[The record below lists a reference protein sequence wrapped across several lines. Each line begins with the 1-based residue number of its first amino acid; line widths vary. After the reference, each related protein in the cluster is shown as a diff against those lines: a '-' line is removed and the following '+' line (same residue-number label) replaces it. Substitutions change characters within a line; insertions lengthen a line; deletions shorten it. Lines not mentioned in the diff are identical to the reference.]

1 MNVLLYTMKLKIV
14 LRFKPYR
21 SAHVQALTPEIRE
34 RRESACIRFL
44 EQGENWQRR
53 VIWSDEKWFC
63 LIPHPNRKNEVFWS
77 VENPHNLEEVR
88 VQGASKVMAWAG
100 FVDGRFLPIHWF
112 EGSVNGE
119 SYNKLLKEK
128 VWPSVRSKA
137 SRKGYWFMQ
146 DGATPHTTANSLFYL
161 KDKFSARVV
170 SNKTDFPWPPKSPDL
185 NPLDFYFWGVAEKE
199 VFDKK
204 PKSLEELKLIVEN
217 FAKGISQDTLLRVAD
232 NFCTRAKLCI
242 QEEGGHFEYL
252 LKKKK

>member
-1 MNVLLYTMKLKIV
+1 MLK
-14 LRFKPYR
+14 FKPYR

-128 VWPSVRSKA
+128 VWPSVHS
-137 SRKGYWFMQ
+137 
-146 DGATPHTTANSLFYL
+146 
-161 KDKFSARVV
+161 
-170 SNKTDFPWPPKSPDL
+170 
-185 NPLDFYFWGVAEKE
+185 
-199 VFDKK
+199 
-204 PKSLEELKLIVEN
+204 
-217 FAKGISQDTLLRVAD
+217 
-232 NFCTRAKLCI
+232 
-242 QEEGGHFEYL
+242 
-252 LKKKK
+252 